1 MIETNKMREI
11 KISSDSLVLSLL
23 SLSNFAKVCI
33 LDACNDSY
41 LNSHLLIAG
50 INPVETLQ
58 ISGDDSEKTLE
69 SFNKKIT
76 QPNLA
81 GIFTIAY
88 DYGLKLE
95 NIEVRKKE
103 FSTFSEPDIFLALF
117 DCLIIHDYSTR
128 KTFLDGNCQKF
139 DEIIEQ
145 LLSIKSNKKNNFDES
160 VPRNINVKSN
170 FSKKSYLQ
178 TIEKIQEYIRCG
190 DTYQTN
196 LTQQFLTELPDDLI
210 AKKIFWRLKKDH
222 PAPFS
227 AYLNRI
233 HDTVISASPERFCTI
248 KNQTIFCSPVKG
260 TRPRGKSQ
268 VEDKF
273 LKRQLLS
280 SEKDRAENI
289 MIVDLLRND
298 IGKICEYGSIKV
310 EKLCSLE
317 THPSYHHLVSTIRGK
332 LKYKMGFGEV
342 IKAIFPCGSIT
353 GAPKISTMQII
364 DLLETTNR
372 GLSMGA
378 IGYFGFDKALEMSVA
393 IRTLVVRDN
402 KAFFNVGGGIVID
415 SNPES
420 EYEESLIKAQAI
432 FSALGTDK
440 TFVQLLN
447 E

>member
-1 MIETNKMREI
+1 MIETNKMHEI

-88 DYGLKLE
+88 DFGLKLE
-95 NIEVRKKE
+95 KMVVRKKE
-103 FSTFSEPDIFLALF
+103 FSTFPEPDIFLALF

-139 DEIIEQ
+139 DEIIKQ

-190 DTYQTN
+190 ETYQTN
-196 LTQQFLTELPDDLI
+196 LTQQFRTELPD
-210 AKKIFWRLKKDH
+210 
-222 PAPFS
+222 S
-227 AYLNRI
+227 
-233 HDTVISASPERFCTI
+233 
-248 KNQTIFCSPVKG
+248 
-260 TRPRGKSQ
+260 
-268 VEDKF
+268 
-273 LKRQLLS
+273 
-280 SEKDRAENI
+280 
-289 MIVDLLRND
+289 
-298 IGKICEYGSIKV
+298 
-310 EKLCSLE
+310 
-317 THPSYHHLVSTIRGK
+317 TH
-332 LKYKMGFGEV
+332 
-342 IKAIFPCGSIT
+342 
-353 GAPKISTMQII
+353 
-364 DLLETTNR
+364 
-372 GLSMGA
+372 
-378 IGYFGFDKALEMSVA
+378 
-393 IRTLVVRDN
+393 
-402 KAFFNVGGGIVID
+402 
-415 SNPES
+415 
-420 EYEESLIKAQAI
+420 
-432 FSALGTDK
+432 
-440 TFVQLLN
+440 
-447 E
+447 